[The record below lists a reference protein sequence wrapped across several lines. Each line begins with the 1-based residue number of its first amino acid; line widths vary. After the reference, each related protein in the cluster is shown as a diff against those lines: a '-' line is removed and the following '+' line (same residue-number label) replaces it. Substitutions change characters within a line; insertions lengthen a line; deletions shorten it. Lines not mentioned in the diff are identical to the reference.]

1 MTATSAGP
9 TASPAALRALWGGPE
24 LAPLWAAAR
33 RRLERNG
40 RVSGGRPVV
49 LRDPQL
55 ATRDRVAALLGE
67 LRRPTG
73 DVPVSLARLDA
84 TLRASRFGLGLVEVL
99 EALDGRPVRD
109 RRAERAA
116 ARDSLRAARRELA
129 AHPALHHHPELA
141 PWVDGLDARSLLA
154 ALPGLPPPARLA
166 LDVLAQLPADGV
178 NRAELAHRVL
188 GHAKALDDDAP
199 PTRLVLAGIAS
210 LLGIDAAP
218 AGDASARRE
227 LWEAAGVVS
236 NPLTCHALVLNLPLA
251 GGGRIARR
259 LRDAAAGGTA
269 ERLLLSQVRAE
280 PLDAT
285 PLAGRTVWVCENP
298 VVTERAEAALGSDAG
313 PLVCVEGWMN
323 SAVARLLRALHEAGA
338 RLAYHGDFDWP
349 GVRIAAAV
357 LGRFP
362 ARPWRFRAADYLA
375 ATAARPNGLPPL
387 EGRPSPTPWDPAL
400 TVAMTA
406 AGLVVEEE
414 AVLAEL
420 LSDLGPAARSGPGS

>member
-9 TASPAALRALWGGPE
+9 KPSPAALRALWGGPE

-40 RVSGGRPVV
+40 RVPGGRPVV

-73 DVPVSLARLDA
+73 DLPVSLARLDA

-129 AHPALHHHPELA
+129 THPALHRHPELA
-141 PWVDGLDARSLLA
+141 PWVDGLDARGLLA
-154 ALPGLPPPARLA
+154 APPGPPPGRLA

-178 NRAELAHRVL
+178 NRAELAHRVI

-199 PTRLVLAGIAS
+199 LTRLVLAGIAS
-210 LLGIDAAP
+210 LLGTDAAP

-251 GGGRIARR
+251 GDGRIARR
-259 LRDAAAGGTA
+259 LRDAATDGTA

-400 TVAMTA
+400 TLAMTT

-420 LSDLGPAARSGPGS
+420 LSDLGISIENPFA